1 MARVRRGARLE
12 RARAGSPPPGYNVS
26 PMRLEDGSAPPEATD
41 ARGPSLRA
49 LLALAWPIVASRSSQ
64 VVIGIS
70 DAVMVAH
77 LGAVAL
83 AATTAGA
90 TNTFAVFILPM
101 GIVFIV
107 SSFSSQLFGMGDLAG
122 ARRYAWYGLAV
133 AAASGVVSLLAIPLV
148 PAAMGVFAYSAEV
161 RDAMGGYMSVRLL
174 SVGAGVG
181 MEALGNY
188 YGGLGNTR
196 RPMRASVA
204 AMALN
209 LLGNWILIDG
219 HLGAPALGIRG
230 AALAN
235 TLSTW
240 TAFLGL
246 LLVFVREGR
255 RLGTGRLRA
264 SELLRLLRF
273 GLPSGL
279 NWFFEFGAYAFF
291 VNVVVAGLG
300 TTSLAALMTVI
311 QVNSIAFMPAFGLA
325 SAGAILVG
333 QAIGAARKEAVPR
346 LVRLTFAVAATWQA
360 LVALAYLSAP
370 DLVLSA
376 FARDPLFAKDFLA
389 AGRRMLVLSSAWQL
403 FDAAATVLA
412 EALRAAGDTAFTAW
426 VRVGVSWLLFVPG
439 SLVTV
444 RVLGG
449 SDAAAVA
456 WFVVYLFALALVLFL
471 RFRSGAW
478 RRIALVE
485 PASI

>member
-1 MARVRRGARLE
+1 MAVW
-12 RARAGSPPPGYNVS
+12 N
-26 PMRLEDGSAPPEATD
+26 
-41 ARGPSLRA
+41 LRT
-49 LLALAWPIVASRSSQ
+49 LLALAWPIVVSRSTQ
-64 VVIGIS
+64 VVVGIS
-70 DAVMVAH
+70 DAVMVSH
-77 LGAVAL
+77 LGTAAL

-122 ARRYAWYGLAV
+122 ARRYAWHGLAV
-133 AAASGVVSLLAIPLV
+133 AAASGVVALLAIPLV
-148 PAAMGVFAYSAEV
+148 PAAMDAFTYAPDV
-161 RDAMGGYMSVRLL
+161 RAAMEGYMSVRLV

-196 RPMRASVA
+196 LPMRASVT

-209 LLGNWILIDG
+209 ILGNWILIDG
-219 HLGAPALGIRG
+219 HLGAPALGVRG

-235 TLSTW
+235 TLATSA
-240 TAFLGL
+240 AFLGL
-246 LLVFVREGR
+246 FVVFAREGR
-255 RLGTGRLRA
+255 RFGTGRLRA
-264 SELLRLLRF
+264 AELRRLLRF

-346 LVRLTFAVAATWQA
+346 IVRLTFAVAATWQV

-370 DLVLSA
+370 DLVMSA
-376 FARDPLFAKDFLA
+376 FARDLAAARDFLA

-403 FDAAATVLA
+403 FDAGATVLA
-412 EALRAAGDTAFTAW
+412 EALRSAGDTAFTAW
-426 VRVGVSWLLFVPG
+426 ARVAVSWLLFVPG

-449 SDAAAVA
+449 GDVAAVA
-456 WFVVYLFALALVLFL
+456 WFVVYLFALALVLLL
-471 RFRSGAW
+471 RFRAGAW

-485 PASI
+485 PSPI